1 MEPLKIHRPVFDR
14 AAHGAGEYSARMVEH
29 LQETEDWVR
38 TMHEVESE
46 GWGVCQMWV
55 MEHKDGRVAN
65 LPDRCPYEQIHRRAE
80 KRQKAWMRYYMKKRG
95 KSNQQ
100 KIKEMTEKNVYDG
113 AVLFDGNME
122 VTTKDGKRHT
132 LRIDYLGSALKSA
145 DPDKELMLMTRSDAP
160 YCELTTGYLERRDEW
175 EEKES
180 PMFGLCPAA
189 DKIDFTLLEYADVV
203 AWGYVDGGLND
214 KSKFYSC
221 QCTPKQEAELER
233 KREAMRR
240 GEQPEAE
247 VDEEGEEYDGIVLKF
262 QTKDDKVGVQ
272 IIVGKD
278 KPEDYVVAAKEH
290 LECCVQNFIDFTEKH
305 TGIEEVHYFT
315 KPTEW
320 EE

>member
-1 MEPLKIHRPVFDR
+1 MFGKSVHS
-14 AAHGAGEYSARMVEH
+14 AAGYSERMMEH
-29 LQETEDWVR
+29 LQDTEDWLR
-38 TMHEVESE
+38 MIHEVESE
-46 GWGVCQMWV
+46 GWGVGQMWV

-65 LPDRCPYEQIHRRAE
+65 LPDRCPYEQMHRRAE
-80 KRQKAWMRYYMKKRG
+80 KRQKAWMRYYMKKRE

-100 KIKEMTEKNVYDG
+100 TIEEMTEKNVYDG

-122 VTTKDGKRHT
+122 VTTKDGKKHT
-132 LRIDYLGSALKSA
+132 LRIDYLGSALKNA
-145 DPDKELMLMTRSDAP
+145 DPDKELMLMMRKDAP

-180 PMFGLCPAA
+180 PMFGLCPAS
-189 DKIDFTLLEYADVV
+189 DKINFTLLEYADVV
-203 AWGYVDGGLND
+203 AWGYVDGGLNN

-221 QCTPKQEAELER
+221 QCTPKQEAELKR

-240 GEQPEAE
+240 GEQSMAE
-247 VDEEGEEYDGIVLKF
+247 VEDQGEEYDGIVLKF

-278 KPEDYVVAAKEH
+278 RPEDYLVAAREH
-290 LECCVQNFIDFTEKH
+290 LEGCVKNFIDFTENH
-305 TGIEEVHYFT
+305 PGIEEVQYFT

>member
-1 MEPLKIHRPVFDR
+1 MGPLKIHRPVFDR
-14 AAHGAGEYSARMVEH
+14 AAHGAGEYSERMMEH
-29 LQETEDWVR
+29 LQETEDWLR
-38 TMHEVESE
+38 MMHDVESE
-46 GWGVCQMWV
+46 GWGVGQMWT

-80 KRQKAWMRYYMKKRG
+80 KRQQAWMRYYMKKRE
-95 KSNQQ
+95 KSNQ
-100 KIKEMTEKNVYDG
+100 KMIEEMTEKNVYDG

-132 LRIDYLGSALKSA
+132 LRIDHLGSALKNA
-145 DPDKELMLMTRSDAP
+145 DPDKELMLMMGKDVS

-180 PMFGLCPAA
+180 PKFGLCPSA
-189 DKIDFTLLEYADVV
+189 DKINFTLLEYADVV

-214 KSKFYSC
+214 KHKFYSC
-221 QCTPKQEAELER
+221 QCTKEQEAELER

-247 VDEEGEEYDGIVLKF
+247 AGDEDEVYDGIVLKF
-262 QTKDDKVGVQ
+262 QEKDENVGLQ
-272 IIVGKD
+272 IVVSKD
-278 KPEDYVVAAKEH
+278 RPADYLEAARKHLEGCMQNFMDFAKEH
-290 LECCVQNFIDFTEKH
+290 PDIK
-305 TGIEEVHYFT
+305 EVHYFT

>member
-1 MEPLKIHRPVFDR
+1 MEPLKIHRPVFGEYVHD
-14 AAHGAGEYSARMVEH
+14 AGEYSARMMEH
-29 LQETEDWVR
+29 LQDVEDWQR

-46 GWGVCQMWV
+46 GWGIGQMWT

-65 LPDRCPYEQIHRRAE
+65 LPDRCPYEQIHRKAE
-80 KRQKAWMRYYMKKRG
+80 ERQRAWMRYYMKKSE

-100 KIKEMTEKNVYDG
+100 MIEEMTEKNVYDG
-113 AVLFDGNME
+113 AVLFNGNME
-122 VTTKDGKRHT
+122 ITTRDGKKRT
-132 LRIDYLGSALKSA
+132 LRIDYLGSALKKA
-145 DPDKELMLMTRSDAP
+145 DPNKELLLMMRQDAP

-180 PMFGLCPAA
+180 PMFGICPSA

-214 KSKFYSC
+214 KRKFYSC
-221 QCTPKQEAELER
+221 QCTKEQEAELER

-240 GEQPEAE
+240 GEVPSEDAE
-247 VDEEGEEYDGIVLKF
+247 EVETDGIVLKL

-272 IIVGKD
+272 VIVAKD
-278 KPEDYVVAAKEH
+278 RPEDYLVAARDH
-290 LECCVQNFIDFTEKH
+290 LKDCMQNFIDFTGKH
-305 TGIEEVHYFT
+305 PGIEEVQYFT

>member
-1 MEPLKIHRPVFDR
+1 MKPLKTHRPVFEKSM
-14 AAHGAGEYSARMVEH
+14 HGAAEYSERMIEH
-29 LQETEDWVR
+29 LQETEDWLRMV
-38 TMHEVESE
+38 HDVESE
-46 GWGVCQMWV
+46 GWGVGQMWV

-65 LPDRCPYEQIHRRAE
+65 LPDRCPYEQMHRRAE
-80 KRQKAWMRYYMKKRG
+80 KRQKAWMRYYMKKRE

-100 KIKEMTEKNVYDG
+100 TIEEMTEKNVYDG

-122 VTTKDGKRHT
+122 VNTKDGKKHT
-132 LRIDYLGSALKSA
+132 LRIDYLGSALKGA
-145 DPDKELMLMTRSDAP
+145 DPDKELMLMMRGDAP
-160 YCELTTGYLERRDEW
+160 CCELTTGYLERRDEW

-180 PMFGLCPAA
+180 PMFGLCPAS
-189 DKIDFTLLEYADVV
+189 DKINFTLLEYADVV

-221 QCTPKQEAELER
+221 QCTPKQESELER

-240 GEQPEAE
+240 GEQPVAE
-247 VDEEGEEYDGIVLKF
+247 VEDKGEDYDGIVLKF
-262 QTKDDKVGVQ
+262 QTKDDNVGVQ

-278 KPEDYVVAAKEH
+278 RPEDYLVAAREH
-290 LECCVQNFIDFTEKH
+290 LEGCVKNFIDFTEKH
-305 TGIEEVHYFT
+305 PGIEEVQYFT

>member
-1 MEPLKIHRPVFDR
+1 MFGKSVHS
-14 AAHGAGEYSARMVEH
+14 AADYSERMMEH

-46 GWGVCQMWV
+46 GWGVSQTWV

-80 KRQKAWMRYYMKKRG
+80 KRQRAWMRYYMKKSE

-100 KIKEMTEKNVYDG
+100 MIEEMTEKNVYSG
-113 AVLFDGNME
+113 AVMFNGNME
-122 VTTKDGKRHT
+122 VTTNDGKRHT

-145 DPDKELMLMTRSDAP
+145 DPEKELMLMMRKDVP
-160 YCELTTGYLERRDEW
+160 YCELTTGYLERRSEW
-175 EEKES
+175 EDGES

-189 DKIDFTLLEYADVV
+189 DKINFTLLEYADVV

-221 QCTPKQEAELER
+221 QCTLKQEAELER

-247 VDEEGEEYDGIVLKF
+247 VEDEGEVYDGIVLKF

-272 IIVGKD
+272 IVVGKD
-278 KPEDYVVAAKEH
+278 KPEDYLVAARKH
-290 LECCVQNFIDFTEKH
+290 LEGCVKNFMDFTEKH
-305 TGIEEVHYFT
+305 PGIEEVQYFT

>member
-1 MEPLKIHRPVFDR
+1 MGPLKIHRPVFEKSM
-14 AAHGAGEYSARMVEH
+14 HGAAEYSERMMEH
-29 LQETEDWVR
+29 LQETEDWLRMV
-38 TMHEVESE
+38 HDVENE

-80 KRQKAWMRYYMKKRG
+80 NRQRAWMRYYMKKRE

-100 KIKEMTEKNVYDG
+100 KIAEMTEKNVYSG

-132 LRIDYLGSALKSA
+132 LRVDHLGSALKNA
-145 DPDKELMLMTRSDAP
+145 DPDKELMLLMRKDAP

-180 PMFGLCPAA
+180 PMFGLCPSA
-189 DKIDFTLLEYADVV
+189 DKINFMLLEYADVV

-214 KSKFYSC
+214 KRKFYSC
-221 QCTPKQEAELER
+221 QCTPKQEAEMER

-240 GEQPEAE
+240 GEQPEE
-247 VDEEGEEYDGIVLKF
+247 GVEDEGEVYDGIVLKF
-262 QTKDDKVGVQ
+262 QTRDDKVGVQ
-272 IIVGKD
+272 IVVGKD
-278 KPEDYVVAAKEH
+278 RPADYLVAAREH
-290 LECCVQNFIDFTEKH
+290 LKDCMQDFIDFTEKH
-305 TGIEEVHYFT
+305 PGVEEVQYFT

>member
-55 MEHKDGRVAN
+55 MDHKDGRVAN

-80 KRQKAWMRYYMKKRG
+80 KRQKAWMRYYMKKRE

-262 QTKDDKVGVQ
+262 QAKDEKVGVQ

-305 TGIEEVHYFT
+305 PGIEEVQYFT

>member
-1 MEPLKIHRPVFDR
+1 MEPLRIHRPVFGKSVHS
-14 AAHGAGEYSARMVEH
+14 AADYSERMMEH
-29 LQETEDWVR
+29 LQDTEDWLR
-38 TMHEVESE
+38 MIHEVQRE
-46 GWGVCQMWV
+46 GWGVSQTWV

-80 KRQKAWMRYYMKKRG
+80 KRQKAWLRYYMKKRE

-100 KIKEMTEKNVYDG
+100 MIEEMTEKNVYDG
-113 AVLFDGNME
+113 AVLFDGNLE
-122 VTTKDGKRHT
+122 VVTKDGKRHT
-132 LRIDYLGSALKSA
+132 LRIDHLGSALKNA
-145 DPDKELMLMTRSDAP
+145 DPDKELMLMMRKDAP

-180 PMFGLCPAA
+180 PMFGLCPTA
-189 DKIDFTLLEYADVV
+189 DKINFTLLEYADVV

-214 KSKFYSC
+214 KRKFYSC

-247 VDEEGEEYDGIVLKF
+247 VEGEEYDGIVLKF

-272 IIVGKD
+272 IVVGKD
-278 KPEDYVVAAKEH
+278 KLEDYLVAAREH
-290 LECCVQNFIDFTEKH
+290 LEDCVQNFMDFTEKH
-305 TGIEEVHYFT
+305 PGIEEVQYFT

>member
-1 MEPLKIHRPVFDR
+1 MGPLKIHRPVFEKSM
-14 AAHGAGEYSARMVEH
+14 HGAAEYSERMMEH
-29 LQETEDWVR
+29 LQETEDWLRMV
-38 TMHEVESE
+38 HDVENE
-46 GWGVCQMWV
+46 GWGVCQMWT

-80 KRQKAWMRYYMKKRG
+80 KRQRAWMRYYMKKRE

-100 KIKEMTEKNVYDG
+100 MIEEMTEKNVYSG

-132 LRIDYLGSALKSA
+132 LRVDYLGSALKNA
-145 DPDKELMLMTRSDAP
+145 DPNKELMLMMRDDVQ
-160 YCELTTGYLERRDEW
+160 YCELTTGYIERRSEW

-180 PMFGLCPAA
+180 PMFGLCPSA
-189 DKIDFTLLEYADVV
+189 DKINFTLLKYADVM

-214 KSKFYSC
+214 KRKFYSC
-221 QCTPKQEAELER
+221 QCTKKQEAELER

-240 GEQPEAE
+240 GEQPEVE
-247 VDEEGEEYDGIVLKF
+247 VEDEGEGNGGIVLKF

-272 IIVGKD
+272 IVVGKD
-278 KPEDYVVAAKEH
+278 RPEDYLVAARDH
-290 LECCVQNFIDFTEKH
+290 LKDCMQDFIDFTEKH
-305 TGIEEVHYFT
+305 PGVEEVQYFT